1 MLMKGSVEQSNST
14 KMSRKHSQ
22 GFIYKQLENE
32 LNGELHRHSAETEI
46 LKWQLMQFRGNRKVA
61 MNNGI
66 RWDTVKPL
74 IQFLSLIH

>member
-1 MLMKGSVEQSNST
+1 MKR
-14 KMSRKHSQ
+14 SR

-32 LNGELHRHSAETEI
+32 QNGELHMHSAETEI
-46 LKWQLMQFRGNRKVA
+46 LKWKLVQFRENRKVA

-74 IQFLSLIH
+74 IQFLSLNH